1 MVTPGRLIK
10 QDILRCP
17 YCGSTDIV
25 FDSEYSQF
33 VCRHCGSVIQDH
45 VVDLGPEWRAFNGE
59 EAMIYERAKPISPAL
74 PGHGLGGSVI
84 ETKHVH
90 NPTLQNRLRA
100 LIRLNK
106 FNQYQY
112 TERRVAELHEVLEQV
127 RYKLNLPSSVIDE
140 ALVLLRQLSSKYDL
154 RGVRTRDLALVLLYV
169 SCKRARLVCPLRELR
184 NTLGIERSKRVSRL
198 LELVRRVVG
207 NEGIVIKSQEELGRF
222 LQKVINT
229 LRLNE
234 DVRYYV
240 TKLAM
245 DMVNEG
251 RRKHL
256 TNGRTFYALIA
267 SAVYIAVTLVGV
279 RKRQRDVAEAS
290 GITDV
295 TIRNRYKE
303 IISKMNIVID
313 V

>member
-1 MVTPGRLIK
+1 
-10 QDILRCP
+10 
-17 YCGSTDIV
+17 
-25 FDSEYSQF
+25 
-33 VCRHCGSVIQDH
+33 
-45 VVDLGPEWRAFNGE
+45 
-59 EAMIYERAKPISPAL
+59 
-74 PGHGLGGSVI
+74 
-84 ETKHVH
+84 
-90 NPTLQNRLRA
+90 
-100 LIRLNK
+100 
-106 FNQYQY
+106 
-112 TERRVAELHEVLEQV
+112 
-127 RYKLNLPSSVIDE
+127 
-140 ALVLLRQLSSKYDL
+140 VLLRQLSSKYDL

-245 DMVNEG
+245 DIVNEG